1 MKKVHFQHIAAYR
14 MQNDLYMKG
23 LFFIIRECAWPPRD
37 VSKVSGWL
45 CVRMLAAMTERS
57 VTSVAS
63 EVIETAIKLDEGQRE
78 DL

>member
-1 MKKVHFQHIAAYR
+1 MSDRTRHIAGT
-14 MQNDLYMKG
+14 QHDLYLRG

-37 VSKVSGWL
+37 ISKVSGWL

-63 EVIETAIKLDEGQRE
+63 ELIEIAINMDERQQE